1 MYGLYGINNIS
12 QFDLISMKHH
22 FPEIFYNDS
31 FTTTNMYVEKPYD
44 NKTSTFRKL
53 KFRIKKRV
61 KCNKNVNNTTQNLL
75 KILKPK
81 KYNKTKEIIR
91 TMKDSPKTKTG
102 NILNRIDSKICHRS
116 SKSNNSS
123 TKQRDTNLFIS
134 ITDKNH
140 VRYEKYE
147 KMKSLDVQAKAKAT
161 KQYSCQHVISD
172 RYNPDGKL
180 LLESVCKNKEALELG
195 SIDYSPMKTSQVNHS
210 IEKGSNKVN
219 SNGGSLHQ
227 LETRLIDDKKLIDSK
242 VQEHVNNDKIDLSLW
257 NNNNLQLNQDVM
269 NTLLDLIQ
277 DESLI
282 QIYNAMNLRGNRC
295 LLEQE
300 VEKLEK
306 KVARSFFRHVKHSAN
321 TSGEVI
327 KKIVKRQIT
336 SSGRYYF
343 VYNDTHEKKKK
354 KKSVS

>member
-1 MYGLYGINNIS
+1 
-12 QFDLISMKHH
+12 
-22 FPEIFYNDS
+22 
-31 FTTTNMYVEKPYD
+31 
-44 NKTSTFRKL
+44 
-53 KFRIKKRV
+53 
-61 KCNKNVNNTTQNLL
+61 
-75 KILKPK
+75 
-81 KYNKTKEIIR
+81 
-91 TMKDSPKTKTG
+91 MKDSPKTKTG

-336 SSGRYYF
+336 SSGVQVRGGQSCVDRIVPSY
-343 VYNDTHEKKKK
+343 VTDPDTYHESAHCLRFSDIWYTLYKLNSPVIEHSLEVNIFEKHYVDEHVGHWSQLSKGMPTK
-354 KKSVS
+354 